1 MLVNFILNTFNF
13 IFLNLLSILI
23 FMIIC
28 IIFELKNIFF
38 FIILIYSSNLYQN
51 IYYFIKII
59 FLIIFIYPCHS
70 VTI

>member
-51 IYYFIKII
+51 ILNKFIK
-59 FLIIFIYPCHS
+59 LILIL
-70 VTI
+70 

>member
-51 IYYFIKII
+51 LKNLYN
-59 FLIIFIYPCHS
+59 LNNNNL
-70 VTI
+70 

>member
-51 IYYFIKII
+51 ISKNN
-59 FLIIFIYPCHS
+59 
-70 VTI
+70 

>member
-51 IYYFIKII
+51 IHFWKFFSKLKNIKFIIKN
-59 FLIIFIYPCHS
+59 
-70 VTI
+70 T